1 LDDARR
7 PASFPSRVLRRRRP
21 AEGWCPRSEST
32 RPKPG
37 PLCPRPE
44 PAACPSW
51 GCSASQRIHVPVVG
65 TYWFGPAL
73 HVLGPEGL
81 DLEVSR
87 PEPRRQN
94 GEVQT
99 PAAPR
104 LPLPSRDGPC
114 GPANGRSQRL
124 PSWGSVPFDASVP
137 ERSGPRGLPT
147 PATFR
152 LQGFSPS
159 CRIAPSRAVWACFIP
174 QTPMGFFPSGP
185 SPSVRGDRLLTGPFP
200 SCRCRGPPKRALV
213 DSRGLHPGGGPLP
226 PGPVLPIAGGP
237 MPSWAFTL
245 PRVRP
250 ARQWGRLPV
259 PSPHVLPARRPGT
272 PGFHYAERLPVG
284 PKASGRPSRGLRPP
298 STEVSG
304 SA

>member
-1 LDDARR
+1 LDGRR
-7 PASFPSRVLRRRRP
+7 RQASFPYRVLRRRRP
-21 AEGWCPRSEST
+21 AEGWCHSVRIDLAEARET
-32 RPKPG
+32 
-37 PLCPRPE
+37 LPRPE

-51 GCSASQRIHVPVVG
+51 GCSASQRIRAPVVG
-65 TYWFGPAL
+65 THRFGPAL

-87 PEPRRQN
+87 PEPRPRN
-94 GEVQT
+94 GEVSL

-104 LPLPSRDGPC
+104 LPLPYRDGPF
-114 GPANGRSQRL
+114 GPAHGRSRGL
-124 PSWGSVPFDASVP
+124 PSWGSVPFGASVP

-174 QTPMGFFPSGP
+174 QTPMGFCPSGP
-185 SPSVRGDRLLTGPFP
+185 SPSVRGGRLVTDRFP
-200 SCRCRGPPKRALV
+200 SCRCQATPKRGPV

-226 PGPVLPIAGGP
+226 PGRELPLPGGP
-237 MPSWAFTL
+237 MPSWDSTL

-250 ARQWGRLPV
+250 TRQWGRLPV
-259 PSPHVLPARRPGT
+259 PSPHVLSARRPGT
-272 PGFHYAERLPVG
+272 PGCHYAERLPVD
-284 PKASGRPSRGLRPP
+284 PKASGRPSRGPWPP
-298 STEVSG
+298 ITEATG
-304 SA
+304 